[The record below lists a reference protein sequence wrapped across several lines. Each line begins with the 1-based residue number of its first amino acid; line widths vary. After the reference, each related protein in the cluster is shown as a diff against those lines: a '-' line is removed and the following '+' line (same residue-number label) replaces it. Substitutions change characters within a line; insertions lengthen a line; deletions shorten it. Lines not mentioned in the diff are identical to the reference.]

1 MKTRIDLWTFIRPLD
16 YVAGLGQLGINWVLR
31 KNLGIT
37 WLIGTVLLI
46 DEKLGAEIDRLEGV

>member
-1 MKTRIDLWTFIRPLD
+1 MDIYKALD